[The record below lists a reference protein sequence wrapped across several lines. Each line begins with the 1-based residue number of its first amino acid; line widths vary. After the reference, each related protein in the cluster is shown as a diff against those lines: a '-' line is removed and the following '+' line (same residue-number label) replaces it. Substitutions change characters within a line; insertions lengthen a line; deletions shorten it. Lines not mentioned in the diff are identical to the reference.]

1 MLENPNKISKDKP
14 TCSIFR
20 HFVLTSVIM
29 SHNPK
34 DQKPRLSNEFFYLV
48 NGVKEDAALHEEML
62 AEGDARIAAAKKNNE
77 LSDKL
82 IVVDASPKSTQ

>member
-1 MLENPNKISKDKP
+1 MLKFD
-14 TCSIFR
+14 
-20 HFVLTSVIM
+20 IM

-34 DQKPRLSNEFFYLV
+34 DQKLRLSNEFFYLV

-62 AEGDARIAAAKKNNE
+62 AEGDARISAAKKNKE

-82 IVVDASPKSTQ
+82 MVASLNPDSKQIPLEGVFPELLPDKKP

>member
-1 MLENPNKISKDKP
+1 MLKFD
-14 TCSIFR
+14 
-20 HFVLTSVIM
+20 IM

-34 DQKPRLSNEFFYLV
+34 DQKLRLSNEFFYLV

>member
-34 DQKPRLSNEFFYLV
+34 DQKSRPSNEFFYLV

-62 AEGDARIAAAKKNNE
+62 AEGDARIAAARKNKE

-82 IVVDASPKSTQ
+82 LVEDASPKSTK

>member
-1 MLENPNKISKDKP
+1 MLE
-14 TCSIFR
+14 FE
-20 HFVLTSVIM
+20 IM

-62 AEGDARIAAAKKNNE
+62 AEGDARIAAAKKNKE

-82 IVVDASPKSTQ
+82 MGASVNPDSKQIPLAKVFRELPPDKKP

>member
-34 DQKPRLSNEFFYLV
+34 DQKSRPSNEFFYLV

-62 AEGDARIAAAKKNNE
+62 AEGDARIAAAKKNKE

-82 IVVDASPKSTQ
+82 LVEDASPKSTK